1 MFAIKR
7 AAATRCLNLP
17 IRRAI
22 TAAAKM
28 GAEGIQLDVRHEVNA
43 RELSETGRRQ
53 FLHALGQ
60 YNLRLASTFLP
71 TRGTLYDENNLDQR
85 ISAIRG
91 AMEFSH
97 QLGTDVLNVNIGP
110 IPADDSPD
118 RKTLLEVLS
127 ELAAHG
133 NHVGTTLCLR
143 SGSSTAEQLLALM
156 GSVDTGPLA
165 IDFDPASSI
174 ANGCDALADYSV
186 LHKLVQHVRA
196 TDTAIASDNSS
207 MEVPIGQGRVPW
219 MELVIMLGEGKFNGW
234 LTVER
239 TSGLRR
245 ADDVQRGLEYLKPQ
259 LPV

>member
-22 TAAAKM
+22 TAVAKM

-53 FLHALGQ
+53 FLHSLGQ

-71 TRGTLYDENNLDQR
+71 TRGAIYDENNLDQR

-91 AMEFSH
+91 AMEFSR
-97 QLGTDVLNVNIGP
+97 QLGTDVLCVNVGP
-110 IPADDSPD
+110 IPDEESPV
-118 RKTLLEVLS
+118 RKTLHEVLS

-143 SGSSTAEQLLALM
+143 SGSSGADALM
-156 GSVDTGPLA
+156 ELVGSIDTGPLA
-165 IDFDPASSI
+165 IDFDPAGSI
-174 ANGCDALADYSV
+174 ANGGEALADYSV
-186 LHKLVQHVRA
+186 LHKLVRHVRA

-207 MEVPIGQGRVPW
+207 AEMPIGTGRVPW

-234 LTVER
+234 VTVER
-239 TSGLRR
+239 TSGVRR
-245 ADDVQRGLEYLKPQ
+245 TDDVQHGLEYLKPQ